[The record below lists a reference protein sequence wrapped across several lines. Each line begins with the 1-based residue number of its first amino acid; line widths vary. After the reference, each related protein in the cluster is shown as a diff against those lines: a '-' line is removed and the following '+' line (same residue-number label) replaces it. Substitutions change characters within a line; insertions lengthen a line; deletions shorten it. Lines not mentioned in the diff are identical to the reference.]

1 VAEVRRRTA
10 RPAGRRALL
19 PALGLLLAVLLGG
32 CGGGGYTP
40 AGPFR
45 PVPQGEPPQ
54 VGPPQATSPAPA
66 PNGPADPQ
74 SGQQAGDPN
83 VVASNLAVPTG
94 LVVLPDGSA
103 VVGERATGRLL
114 QVFPDRSPAKV
125 LMTVGGL
132 DAAGDGGLLALA
144 LSPTFSEDGLLYAY
158 ISTASDNRVVRFP
171 IGGTPNPVLTGIP
184 HGPSRN
190 GGSLLFTS
198 DGTLLV
204 GTGDTGNP
212 ALAADPAS
220 LAGKVLHVDVFGHP
234 VGGGPVYATGLGD
247 VTALCTGG
255 DGKVLATDVAPAGGK
270 DEIDLLAQGASY
282 GTGTGAVPPLVTVP
296 VGQGGL
302 GGCAVNGHTVF
313 AGALD
318 GQKLDVVKLTG
329 AGGLDGTPTDVLAGR
344 YGRLRTTVLDADGG
358 LWITTSNRDGI
369 GKPAADD
376 DKVLRIVPP
385 SSSGGSPL

>member
-1 VAEVRRRTA
+1 M
-10 RPAGRRALL
+10 
-19 PALGLLLAVLLGG
+19 LGLLLAVLLGG

-54 VGPPQATSPAPA
+54 VGPPEATAPAPA
-66 PNGPADPQ
+66 PGGPANPQ
-74 SGQQAGDPN
+74 SGQRTGDPN

-94 LVVLPDGSA
+94 LAVLPDGSA

-125 LMTVGGL
+125 LMTVRGL
-132 DAAGDGGLLALA
+132 DATGDGGLLALA
-144 LSPTFSEDGLLYAY
+144 LSPTFREDGLLYAY
-158 ISTASDNRVVRFP
+158 VSTATDNRVVRFP

-184 HGPSRN
+184 HGASRN
-190 GGSLLFTS
+190 GGSLLFTG

-220 LAGKVLHVDVFGHP
+220 LAGKVLHIDVFGRP
-234 VGGGPVYATGLGD
+234 VGSGPVYASGLGD
-247 VTALCTGG
+247 VTALCTAG
-255 DGKVLATDVAPAGGK
+255 DGKVFATDSATGSAAAGGK
-270 DEIDLLAQGASY
+270 DELELLAQGANF
-282 GTGTGAVPPLVTVP
+282 GTGTGAVPPVVTVP
-296 VGQGGL
+296 AGQGGL
-302 GGCAVNGHTVF
+302 GGCAVSGRTVF
-313 AGALD
+313 LGALE
-318 GQKLDVVKLTG
+318 GQKLVVVELTG
-329 AGGLDGTPTDVLAGR
+329 AGQLGGTPTDVLAGR
-344 YGRLRTTVLDADGG
+344 YGRLRTTVLDAGGG

-369 GKPAADD
+369 GTPAADD

-385 SSSGGSPL
+385 SSNGGSPL

>member
-1 VAEVRRRTA
+1 VERVRRTA
-10 RPAGRRALL
+10 RAAARRALL
-19 PALGLLLAVLLGG
+19 PLLGLLLVVLLGG
-32 CGGGGYTP
+32 CGSGGYTP

-45 PVPQGEPPQ
+45 PVPQGEPPE
-54 VGPPQATSPAPA
+54 VGPPQGTTPAPA
-66 PNGPADPQ
+66 PSAPANPQ

-83 VVASNLAVPTG
+83 VVAGNLAVPTG
-94 LVVLPDGSA
+94 LAVLPDGSA

-132 DAAGDGGLLALA
+132 DASGDGGLLALA
-144 LSPTFSEDGLLYAY
+144 LSPTFAEDGLLYAY
-158 ISTASDNRVVRFP
+158 ISTPADNRVVRFP
-171 IGGTPNPVLTGIP
+171 VGGTPNPVLTGIP

-190 GGSLLFTS
+190 GGGLLFDP

-220 LAGKVLHVDVFGHP
+220 LAGKVLHVDVFGRP
-234 VGGGPVYATGLGD
+234 AGDSGPVFASGLGD
-247 VTALCTGG
+247 VTALCTAG
-255 DGKVLATDVAPAGGK
+255 DGKVFATDVAPAGGQ
-270 DEIDLLAQGASY
+270 DELDLLASGAAY
-282 GTGTGAVPPLVTVP
+282 GPGGVPPVATLP
-296 VGQGGL
+296 AGQAGL
-302 GGCAVNGHTVF
+302 GGCAASGRTVY

-318 GQKLDVVKLTG
+318 GQKLDVLKLTG
-329 AGGLDGTPTDVLAGR
+329 AGQLDGSPTDVLAGR

-369 GKPAADD
+369 GTPAADD

>member
-1 VAEVRRRTA
+1 V
-10 RPAGRRALL
+10 
-19 PALGLLLAVLLGG
+19 LGLLLTVLLGG

-54 VGPPQATSPAPA
+54 VGPPQAPSPAPA
-66 PNGPADPQ
+66 PNAPANPQ

-94 LVVLPDGSA
+94 LAVLPDGSA

-132 DAAGDGGLLALA
+132 DATGDGGLLALA

-158 ISTASDNRVVRFP
+158 ISTAADNRVVRFP
-171 IGGTPNPVLTGIP
+171 VGGTPNPVLTGIP
-184 HGPSRN
+184 HGASRN
-190 GGSLLFTS
+190 GGGLLFTP

-234 VGGGPVYATGLGD
+234 VAAGPVYASGLGD
-247 VTALCTGG
+247 VTALCSAG
-255 DGKVLATDVAPAGGK
+255 DGKVFATDVAPAGGQ
-270 DEIDLLAQGASY
+270 DELDLLAQGANL
-282 GTGTGAVPPLVTVP
+282 GGGPRAVPPVVTVP
-296 VGQGGL
+296 AGQGGL
-302 GGCAVNGHTVF
+302 GGCAVNGRTVF

-318 GQKLDVVKLTG
+318 GHKLDVVKTTG
-329 AGGLDGTPTDVLAGR
+329 SGQLEGTPTDVLTGR

-358 LWITTSNRDGI
+358 LWITTSNRDGL
-369 GKPAADD
+369 GSPAADD

>member
-1 VAEVRRRTA
+1 V
-10 RPAGRRALL
+10 L
-19 PALGLLLAVLLGG
+19 PLLGLLLVLLLGA
-32 CGGGGYTP
+32 CGSGGYTP

-45 PVPQGEPPQ
+45 PVPEGEPPE
-54 VGPPQATSPAPA
+54 VGPPQDTSPAPA
-66 PNGPADPQ
+66 SPPSPADPQ

-94 LVVLPDGSA
+94 LAVLPDGSA

-132 DAAGDGGLLALA
+132 DASGDGGLLALA

-158 ISTASDNRVVRFP
+158 ISTATDNRVVRFP

-184 HGPSRN
+184 HGTSRN
-190 GGSLLFTS
+190 GGGLLFTA

-220 LAGKVLHVDVFGHP
+220 LAGKVLHVDVFGRP
-234 VGGGPVYATGLGD
+234 VGAGPVYSSGLGD
-247 VTALCTGG
+247 VTALCTAG
-255 DGKVLATDVAPAGGK
+255 DGKVFATDLAPTGGQ
-270 DEIDLLAQGASY
+270 DELDLLAEGADFGP
-282 GTGTGAVPPLVTVP
+282 GTVAP
-296 VGQGGL
+296 VATLPAGQAGL
-302 GGCAVNGHTVF
+302 GGCAVAGHTVY

-318 GQKLDVVKLTG
+318 GHKVDVLKLTG
-329 AGGLDGTPTDVLAGR
+329 AGQLDGNPIDVLAGR

-358 LWITTSNRDGI
+358 LWITTSNRDGV
-369 GKPAADD
+369 GTPAADD

>member
-1 VAEVRRRTA
+1 VARVRPGTA
-10 RPAGRRALL
+10 RAGRRALL
-19 PALGLLLAVLLGG
+19 PALGLLLAVLLAG

-54 VGPPQATSPAPA
+54 VGPPRASSPAPA
-66 PNGPADPQ
+66 PSAPANPQ

-94 LVVLPDGSA
+94 LAVLPDGSA

-132 DAAGDGGLLALA
+132 DPTGDGGLLALA
-144 LSPTFSEDGLLYAY
+144 LSPTFAEDGLLYAY
-158 ISTASDNRVVRFP
+158 ISTTADNRVVRFP

-184 HGPSRN
+184 HGPGRN
-190 GGSLLFTS
+190 GGGLLFTS

-234 VGGGPVYATGLGD
+234 VGGGPVYASGLGD

-255 DGKVLATDVAPAGGK
+255 DHKVVATDVAAAGGQ
-270 DEIDLLAQGASY
+270 DELDLLAQGANF
-282 GTGTGAVPPLVTVP
+282 GGGAGSVPPVVTVP
-296 VGQGGL
+296 AGQGGL
-302 GGCAVNGHTVF
+302 GGCAVNGRTVF
-313 AGALD
+313 AGTLE

-329 AGGLDGTPTDVLAGR
+329 GGQLDGTPTDVLAGR